1 MRIGIGYDVHRLVKD
16 RKFYLGGVEFEN
28 TQLGLLGHSDA
39 DVLIHALMDAML
51 GAAGLKDIGT
61 YFPDKDEKYRG
72 IRSTELLK
80 EVIKLINMEGYEI
93 ENVDVVVIAEYPKVA
108 PYIDRIKETL
118 SLILKIETKRI
129 GIKATTEEGM
139 GFTGRKEGIAVQ
151 AIALLKEI

>member
-80 EVIKLINMEGYEI
+80 EVIKLINMEGYVI